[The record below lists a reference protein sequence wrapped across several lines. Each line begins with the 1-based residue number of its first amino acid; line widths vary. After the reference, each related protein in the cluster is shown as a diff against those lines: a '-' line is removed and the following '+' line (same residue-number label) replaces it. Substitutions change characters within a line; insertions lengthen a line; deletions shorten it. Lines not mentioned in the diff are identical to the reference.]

1 MLMNIQWEKE
11 EQTKLP
17 RKNMYKKILVDNTL
31 IIYLLWNNNDDD

>member
-1 MLMNIQWEKE
+1 MLMNIQWGKK

-17 RKNMYKKILVDNTL
+17 CKNMYKKILVDNIL